1 MADGTMRMR
10 VIKFGGTSVGSAEAI
25 SLAAGLAVRA
35 TAQTRVLVVTSAAAG
50 VTNLLLD
57 IAQRAAQGG
66 DADDLCA
73 PFVARHQQLAA
84 GLRAHLGADLPCLKA
99 DLQAICARLRDL
111 VHGVSLLRDC
121 SPHVLAHLSGLG
133 ERAAVVLLDHA
144 LRHLGHAPQLLD
156 PVALLRCSGDPL
168 QANPDELA
176 TRDLFAPYRNGD
188 GKLGLMAGF
197 FGGDAG
203 GKVMSLGRGGSDYA
217 AALAAAALDAEVL
230 EIWTDVDGIYS
241 ADPRVV
247 PEAAPIGE
255 LSFAEAAELAHFG
268 AKVLHPKTIAPAR
281 RQGIAVRVCDT
292 FHADKPGTWI
302 RPEVA
307 APDAAV
313 RGITVLGGIALVNA
327 SGAGMPGVPGVA
339 ARLFRALADEAIS
352 VILITQASSECAIS
366 LCVQTA
372 HAERA
377 RAAIEQAFA
386 AERALG
392 RLDPV
397 QVVADLAIV
406 SVVGVGMRHR
416 VGVAGT
422 FLSALGQ
429 VGCNV
434 VALAQGSSE
443 LSISAVVGARDA
455 NRALR
460 HAHHR
465 FLHTR
470 EVIELYLCGTGT
482 VGGQLLGQLAQL
494 PPVAGGSVELRLCG
508 VATSRVALLDPAGI
522 DPRTARERLAAQG
535 QPHTLPSMLAD
546 IAARRPDQPV
556 LVDCTSSKALAADY
570 PLILQSGLHLVS
582 ASKHANSAPLAHYRA
597 IRRAARHHG
606 RHFLYETN
614 VGAGLPVIDT
624 LRNLLAG
631 GDVVQRFEG
640 VLSGSMSFLLGQLQD
655 GVPFAEAVRDARDRG
670 FTEPDPRDDLSGL
683 DVARK
688 VLILARETG
697 LDLEM
702 ADVQV
707 AGLLPSWFDSTG
719 DVATF
724 LDRAAMLDAHFASE
738 VSAARRRGEVL
749 RFVAHFDANG
759 CGVGLRCFAA
769 DHPIAAIRG
778 GENAFSFLTRHY
790 NPRPL
795 VVRGYGAGAQVTA
808 AGMLADIVKVA
819 VAGSSGKA

>member
-1 MADGTMRMR
+1 MR
-10 VIKFGGTSVGSAEAI
+10 VMKFGGTSVGSAQAVAQAADLAI
-25 SLAAGLAVRA
+25 GAARK
-35 TAQTRVLVVTSAAAG
+35 TRVLVVTSAAAG
-50 VTNLLLD
+50 VTNLLVEV
-57 IAQRAAQGG
+57 AHAAAQGG

-73 PFVARHQQLAA
+73 PFVARQRQLAA
-84 GLRAHLGADLPCLKA
+84 DLRTCLQAELPGLDRDLGAVCTH
-99 DLQAICARLRDL
+99 LRDL
-111 VHGVSLLRDC
+111 VHGVALLRDC

-133 ERAAVVLLDHA
+133 ERAAVVVLDHA
-144 LRHLGHAPQLLD
+144 LRHLGMAPAVLD
-156 PVALLRCSGDPL
+156 PVEMLRCSGDPL
-168 QANPDELA
+168 AADPDEA
-176 TRDLFAPYRNGD
+176 STRDLFAPFRDGD
-188 GKLGLMAGF
+188 ARLGLMAGF
-197 FGGDAG
+197 FGGDAR
-203 GKVMSLGRGGSDYA
+203 GKVMSLGRGGSDWA
-217 AALAAAALDAEVL
+217 AALAAAAVDADLL
-230 EIWTDVDGIYS
+230 EIWTDVAGIYS

-247 PEAAPIGE
+247 PEAVPVAE

-281 RQGIAVRVCDT
+281 RRGIAVRVCDT
-292 FHADKPGTWI
+292 FHPDRAGTWI
-302 RPEVA
+302 RPEVT
-307 APDAAV
+307 PPEAAV
-313 RGITVLGGIALVNA
+313 RGITVLGSIALVNT

-366 LCVQTA
+366 LCVRGEHAQRAQWAIA
-372 HAERA
+372 H
-377 RAAIEQAFA
+377 AFA
-386 AERALG
+386 AELASG

-397 QVVADLAIV
+397 QVVADLAVV
-406 SVVGVGMRHR
+406 SVVGEGMRHR

-443 LSISAVVGARDA
+443 LSISAVVAARDA
-455 NRALR
+455 DRALR

-470 EVIELYLCGTGT
+470 EVVELYLCGMGT
-482 VGGQLLGQLAQL
+482 VGGQLLAQLAAM

-508 VATSRVALLDPAGI
+508 VATTRAAVLDPQGIDPTTARARMAEQGQPRALQALLD
-522 DPRTARERLAAQG
+522 
-535 QPHTLPSMLAD
+535 HV
-546 IAARRPDQPV
+546 AARRPDQPI
-556 LVDCTSSKALAADY
+556 LVDCTSSQELAAAY
-570 PLILQSGLHLVS
+570 PDILAAGMHVVS
-582 ASKHANSAPLAHYRA
+582 ASKHANSAGLDHYRA
-597 IRRAARHHG
+597 IRRAARRHG
-606 RHFLYETN
+606 RQFLYETN

-631 GDVVQRFEG
+631 GDEVLQFEG
-640 VLSGSMSFLLGQLQD
+640 VLSGSMSYLLGLLQD
-655 GVPFAEAVRDARDRG
+655 GVPFAVAVRDARDKG

-697 LDLEM
+697 LALEM

-707 AGLLPSWFDSTG
+707 QGLLPAWFDATG

-724 LDRAAMLDAHFASE
+724 LARAAELDAHFASE
-738 VSAARRRGEVL
+738 IHRTRDHGEVL
-749 RFVAHFDANG
+749 RFVARFGSAG
-759 CGVGLRCFAA
+759 CCVGVQGFAA

-795 VVRGYGAGAQVTA
+795 VVRGYGAGAEVTA
-808 AGMLADIVKVA
+808 AGVLADVVKVA
-819 VAGSSGKA
+819 VAGSLGKP